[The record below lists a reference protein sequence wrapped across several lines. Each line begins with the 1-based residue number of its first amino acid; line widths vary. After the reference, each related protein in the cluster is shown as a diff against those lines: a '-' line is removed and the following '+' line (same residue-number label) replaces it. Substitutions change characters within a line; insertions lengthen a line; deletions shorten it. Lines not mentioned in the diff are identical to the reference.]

1 MNGAKKVSC
10 LGPAGSY
17 SHLAAET
24 LCPGSEV
31 LLKNN
36 FPAVFAS
43 LAEGEAEDAVIP
55 IENSI
60 RLFRA
65 LCRAGVSAEYHAF
78 EKGEHGLSVCSEEV
92 LRACTPESEH
102 IRHWLQLSVEF
113 LQAHG
118 FFAA

>member
-43 LAEGEAEDAVIP
+43 LAEGELSRDYIIPSPFDRSVAPAVAKAVAEQAKK
-55 IENSI
+55 E
-60 RLFRA
+60 
-65 LCRAGVSAEYHAF
+65 
-78 EKGEHGLSVCSEEV
+78 GLA
-92 LRACTPESEH
+92 R
-102 IRHWLQLSVEF
+102 I
-113 LQAHG
+113 
-118 FFAA
+118 